1 MHVWEKFMQI
11 QTQKMQIQND
21 GLNTEGRIL
30 ECSSSII
37 PGSLHNHHLCRW
49 LRLVSFNAK

>member
-30 ECSSSII
+30 ECASSII

-49 LRLVSFNAK
+49 LRLVPFNAK